1 MEDKE
6 KELLLLK
13 QEFKSYK
20 EHTDRHISDLTRK
33 TEEQEKRIIQL
44 EMNNTKTDLQ
54 YAQIM
59 ETLKKLNE
67 NTIPALTAQ
76 VEELKNKPAKRY
88 ESIVGSILG
97 AICGAI
103 GGAIVGIFIK

>member
-6 KELLLLK
+6 KEFLLLR

-20 EHTDRHISDLTRK
+20 EITDKQISELVRK

-54 YAQIM
+54 YTQIM

-67 NTIPALTAQ
+67 KTIPELTTQ

-88 ESIVGSILG
+88 ETIVGSILG

-103 GGAIVGIFIK
+103 GGAIAGIFIK